1 MPLHDVGYRVWEG
14 VKSWRLCRWWVV
26 AVVGIQLAFRSSWLS
41 RTLVFS
47 WIPAIG
53 IGMGFFAYEQ
63 SIVNPQL
70 RVGLANLVLLASGDR
85 GLSQTVLQSPA
96 SVRHEVWSSLVMAFF
111 RYPQAI
117 MMLIVVGIVSPKL
130 VSYDLRNRGY
140 LLYFSRPIRI
150 WEYMLGKSF
159 ILWFFLAMITTIP
172 ALGLYVVGVLLSP
185 QLDVVW
191 LTWDIPL
198 RILAASCALMLPTAA
213 VALACSAMTIE
224 SRYAAFSWFALWVV
238 GWVSYSILS
247 FGERMNDLQVR
258 VQMQAGSPRP
268 GRQLLLGSD
277 FQSRWELLSPYHLL
291 GRVQQWMFGMYPA
304 DREIWPYLLLLVVV
318 TLVSIWFVHRKLRSR
333 LHS

>member
-1 MPLHDVGYRVWEG
+1 
-14 VKSWRLCRWWVV
+14 
-26 AVVGIQLAFRSSWLS
+26 
-41 RTLVFS
+41 
-47 WIPAIG
+47 
-53 IGMGFFAYEQ
+53 
-63 SIVNPQL
+63 
-70 RVGLANLVLLASGDR
+70 
-85 GLSQTVLQSPA
+85 
-96 SVRHEVWSSLVMAFF
+96 
-111 RYPQAI
+111 
-117 MMLIVVGIVSPKL
+117 
-130 VSYDLRNRGY
+130 
-140 LLYFSRPIRI
+140 
-150 WEYMLGKSF
+150 
-159 ILWFFLAMITTIP
+159 
-172 ALGLYVVGVLLSP
+172 
-185 QLDVVW
+185 VW